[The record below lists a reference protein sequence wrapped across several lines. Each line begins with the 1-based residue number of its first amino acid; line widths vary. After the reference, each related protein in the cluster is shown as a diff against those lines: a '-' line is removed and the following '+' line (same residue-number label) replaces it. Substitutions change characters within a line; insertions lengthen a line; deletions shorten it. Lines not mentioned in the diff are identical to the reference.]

1 MTKNKK
7 QKIHPQK
14 KTSDDLSS
22 APNSSGSIGSDV
34 PTNGQTKQ
42 KDVPLGPA
50 CFVVFIFGLVIL
62 CVAVAIMSFLLTGK
76 QGGRAAYALREQL
89 IPWVDQSSLSQ
100 TDQVA
105 IIEDLTALASQM
117 EQDKLTSRQ
126 LTRLGVRLSDSPILQ
141 WGVVEDINRRAQASK
156 GLTEQEKTDFARVCD
171 RWLRAAGEGK
181 LSMNEMEFTLQTTAR
196 KDGRSG
202 RLTLKEDVS
211 DDQLREVYRRILA
224 ICEKY
229 KISSDPYDKSI
240 SQTFKLM
247 IEDGLA
253 EK

>member
-1 MTKNKK
+1 MKKNKK
-7 QKIHPQK
+7 NEINLQK
-14 KTSDDLSS
+14 KTRDDLSS
-22 APNSSGSIGSDV
+22 EPTSSSSTGTNI
-34 PTNGQTKQ
+34 PTDGQAKA

-50 CFVVFIFGLVIL
+50 CFVVFIFMLMML
-62 CVAVAIMSFLLTGK
+62 CVAVAVMSFMLTGK

-105 IIEDLTALASQM
+105 IIEDLTSLASQM

-141 WGVVEDINRRAQASK
+141 WGIVEEINRRAQASN

-202 RLTLKEDVS
+202 RLTLKEDVN
-211 DDQLREVYRRILA
+211 DEQLREIYRRILA

-229 KISSDPYDKSI
+229 KVSADPYDKSV
-240 SQTFKLM
+240 SQVFKLM

>member
-1 MTKNKK
+1 LTKNNKN
-7 QKIHPQK
+7 QFHTQK

-22 APNSSGSIGSDV
+22 DPHSSGSSGNSDSV
-34 PTNGQTKQ
+34 NGQTKP

-76 QGGRAAYALREQL
+76 QGGRAAYAVREQL
-89 IPWVDQSSLSQ
+89 IPWVDQSELSQ

-141 WGVVEDINRRAQASK
+141 WGVVEEINRRAQASK
-156 GLTEQEKTDFARVCD
+156 GLTEQEKTDFERVCD

-202 RLTLKEDVS
+202 RLTLKDEVD

-229 KISSDPYDKSI
+229 KIALEPYEKSV
-240 SQTFKLM
+240 SQVFKLM